1 MLLPLLLIPLLS
13 TVLAKQYT
21 LNYRYSNSGAD
32 FTRYGTIDIPGND
45 MDSNGVI
52 RIEQTIAES
61 AQGGDGWFQVQLT
74 GEGLEGGV
82 ISSTKAVSPF
92 LSLDH
97 R

>member
-1 MLLPLLLIPLLS
+1 
-13 TVLAKQYT
+13 
-21 LNYRYSNSGAD
+21 
-32 FTRYGTIDIPGND
+32 